1 MFWEITTVIVLIV
14 YVYTIL
20 TTILLLLMENRNP
33 VKSIA
38 WITVLIMLPIV
49 GFVFYI
55 FFGKNIR
62 RRIVLSRR
70 SLHKVKRNSM
80 IIASDI
86 EQISSDVLP
95 PEQRNIATLAR
106 NSCDALAYEGNE
118 LKVYTDG
125 VDVFEDIFED
135 IKQAKHHIHLE
146 YYIFLADE
154 IGRKMIDVLIGKVKE
169 GVAVRVIIDDV
180 GSWQMPKITIREMQ
194 NQGIE
199 VMSFLKV
206 GLPFLSSKVN
216 YRNHRKIL
224 IIDGKVGFT
233 GGINIADRYV
243 KGLKWGKWRDTHLR
257 VEGPAVHGLQKIF
270 LTDWYFV
277 NRELITDVVFYP
289 DLIKSGSSLV
299 QIITSGPNTLW
310 NSVMQVYF
318 MAIVQAREYVY
329 IQTPYFLPTDSIIT
343 ALQTAVLGGVDVRI
357 ILPMRSDAKI
367 TLASSY
373 SYMWEMLKAG
383 VKMYFYEPG
392 FLHSKTI
399 VIDDKLFT
407 VGSTNMDFRS
417 FEQNFEVNALVFDPE
432 IAVKMRKIFEQDLAD
447 SVRVN
452 AGTWRKRPVKVRL
465 KESIARLFSPL
476 L

>member
-1 MFWEITTVIVLIV
+1 MLWEITTVIVLIV

-20 TTILLLLMENRNP
+20 TTIILLLMENRNP

-62 RRIVLSRR
+62 RQIVLSRR
-70 SLHKVKRNSM
+70 SLHKVKRNSK
-80 IIASDI
+80 ITASDI
-86 EQISSDVLP
+86 EQISSDILP
-95 PEQRNIATLAR
+95 PEQRNLATLAR

-125 VDVFEDIFED
+125 EDVFEDIFED

-169 GVAVRVIIDDV
+169 GVSVRVIIDDV

-257 VEGPAVHGLQKIF
+257 IEGPAVHGLQKIF

-277 NRELITDVVFYP
+277 NRELIADVVFYP
-289 DLIKSGSSLV
+289 DLKKSGNSLV

-357 ILPMRSDAKI
+357 ILPMRSDAKM

-383 VKMYFYEPG
+383 VKMYFYQPG

-432 IAVKMRKIFEQDLAD
+432 LAVKMRKIFERDLAD

-452 AGTWRKRPVKVRL
+452 AGTWKKRPVKIRL

>member
-1 MFWEITTVIVLIV
+1 MLWEITTGIVLIV

-20 TTILLLLMENRNP
+20 TTIVLLLMENRNP

-38 WITVLIMLPIV
+38 WIVVLITVPIV

-55 FFGKNIR
+55 FFGRNIR

-70 SLHKVKRNSM
+70 SLHKVKRNSTM
-80 IIASDI
+80 IASDI
-86 EQISSDVLP
+86 EQISSSVLS

-106 NSCDALAYEGNE
+106 NSCDALAYESNKLE
-118 LKVYTDG
+118 IYTDG
-125 VDVFEDIFED
+125 VSVFEDIFED
-135 IKQAKHHIHLE
+135 IKKAKHHIHLE
-146 YYIFLADE
+146 YYIFLDDE

-180 GSWQMPKITIREMQ
+180 GSWQMPKSTIREMQ
-194 NQGIE
+194 SQGIE

-224 IIDGKVGFT
+224 IVDGKVGFT

-243 KGLKWGKWRDTHLR
+243 KGLKWGKWRDTHIR
-257 VEGPAVHGLQKIF
+257 IEGPAVHGLQKIF

-277 NRELITDVVFYP
+277 NRELISDAVFYP
-289 DLIKSGSSLV
+289 DLEKSGNSLV

-329 IQTPYFLPTDSIIT
+329 IQTPYFLPTESIIT
-343 ALQTAVLGGVDVRI
+343 ALQTAVLSGVDVRI
-357 ILPMRSDAKI
+357 ILPMRSDAKV

-373 SYMWEMLKAG
+373 SYMGEMLKAG
-383 VKMYFYEPG
+383 VKMYFYQPG

-432 IAVKMRKIFEQDLAD
+432 IAVKMRKIFEQDLAC
-447 SVRVN
+447 STRVN
-452 AGTWRKRPVKVRL
+452 AKTWRKRPVKVRL

>member
-1 MFWEITTVIVLIV
+1 
-14 YVYTIL
+14 
-20 TTILLLLMENRNP
+20 MENRNP